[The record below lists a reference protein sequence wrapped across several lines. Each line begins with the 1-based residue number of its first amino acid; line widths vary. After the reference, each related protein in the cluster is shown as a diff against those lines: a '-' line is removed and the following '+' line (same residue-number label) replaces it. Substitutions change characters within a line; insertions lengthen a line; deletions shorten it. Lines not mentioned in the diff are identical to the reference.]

1 VLAGSWQAVVSKTG
15 DDLERRGPLGHPD
28 GEVRTVRTPDIA
40 TPGPSTLAPVLIAED
55 EAASRRLLEA
65 TLRRWGHEVEVTVDG
80 DEAWAALQRPG
91 APSVAILDWM
101 MPGVPG
107 VEICRRLQ
115 AQGSPTPP
123 YLILLTANAERAKVV
138 EGLEAGAD
146 DFMGKPFDH
155 DELRARLIVAMR
167 VVELRQKLA
176 ERVSELE
183 TAISRVKQL
192 HGLLPICAYCK
203 KIRDDKNYWQQ
214 VEQYVSAHTDAQ
226 FSHGICPQCYEE
238 ILTPQLRAMRDARAE
253 PPRDR

>member
-1 VLAGSWQAVVSKTG
+1 MEG
-15 DDLERRGPLGHPD
+15 
-28 GEVRTVRTPDIA
+28 RTMTTLDSPA
-40 TPGPSTLAPVLIAED
+40 ASPAALAPVLIAED

-65 TLRRWGHEVEVTVDG
+65 TLRRWGHEVVVTVDG

-91 APSVAILDWM
+91 APSVAILDWV
-101 MPGVPG
+101 MPGLEG

-123 YLILLTANAERAKVV
+123 YLILLTANAERANVV

-167 VVELRQKLA
+167 VVELRRKLA
-176 ERVSELE
+176 ERVRELE
-183 TAISRVKQL
+183 VAITRVKQL

-214 VEQYVSAHTDAQ
+214 VEEYLSAHTDAQ
-226 FSHGICPQCYEE
+226 FSHGICPQCYER
-238 ILTPQLRAMRDARAE
+238 ILAPQLRAMHEARAE
-253 PPRDR
+253 QPHDP